1 MINVVHSIYC
11 LGVDA
16 SGFHMDA
23 IPAVIGQLLDPII
36 AVGNDASPLRVH
48 Q

>member
-1 MINVVHSIYC
+1 MTNILHSLYC
-11 LGVDA
+11 CGVDV

-23 IPAVIGQLLDPII
+23 IPAAMGQLLDPIV
-36 AVGNDASPLRVH
+36 AVGNDASTHRVH